1 MSATD
6 KAGQGQEYRFALRG
20 MHCASCVQQ
29 VQSAL
34 DQLDGVGQAEV
45 NLPDR
50 SASVTASVDSKEVI
64 AAIEGAG
71 FGATLLNDDY
81 GESER
86 RAEEQVHYHQ
96 QLKKTAVAL
105 ALGVPLMVMM
115 FWSGMPMLNSASGQL
130 FWQIIGGLTLAV
142 MLYSGGHFYLGAW
155 SAFKNHYANMDT
167 LIALGTGTAWLFS
180 MLISFWPELV
190 PEEARHVYFEAAV
203 FILGLIN
210 LGQALESRARG
221 QASQAIRKLLNLQ
234 PETARLIRKEDGE
247 EVDMRIASIQK
258 RDMIRVRP
266 GEKIPVD
273 GKVME
278 GETRVDE
285 SMLTGEPMP
294 VSKKKGD
301 EVTAGTLNQSG
312 SIRIRTLRV
321 GADTA
326 LAQIIEQVRQAQNA
340 KPALGRL
347 ADKIAAVFVPSV
359 LIIAVLTALAWFNF
373 GPEPVSAY
381 MLVTSMTVLVIACP
395 CALGL
400 ATPMSIMVGVG
411 KAAEHGILIR
421 RGDALQQA
429 AEVDVVVLDKTG
441 TVTQGH
447 PEVTDLVLLDRA
459 HSLGLT
465 EQDLLKYAASLEVAS
480 EHPLAQAIVSRAK
493 AEGLTIQ
500 EAQAIQP
507 VVGQGIQG
515 LFVADSNEGGAD
527 ERQRLLLGN
536 QALMQAFNLDLA
548 DAASQMQILAEQ
560 GKTPVLLALD
570 DAVIG
575 VLAIADPVKED
586 SVAAIMRLKNQGV
599 TVMMLTGDN
608 RVTAQA
614 VAKEVGIDQVIAEVM
629 PDHKADAIRKLQQE
643 GFKVAMVGD
652 GINDA
657 PALAQADV
665 GMAIGTGTD
674 IAIESAD
681 LTLMRGS
688 LQGIADAMEIS
699 KLTVSNIKQNLLGAF
714 IYNSIGIPLAAG
726 VLFPLF
732 GFLLNPAFA
741 GAAMALSSVTVV
753 SNANRLRLKQLRV

>member
-1 MSATD
+1 MSEQD
-6 KAGQGQEYRFALRG
+6 KNQQLHEYRFALRG

-29 VQSAL
+29 IQSAL
-34 DQLDGVGQAEV
+34 DQLEGIDKAEV

-50 SASVTASVDSKEVI
+50 SASVAASVEPAKVI
-64 AAIEGAG
+64 AAVEGAG
-71 FGATLLNDDY
+71 FGATLLDDDY
-81 GESER
+81 GEDER
-86 RAEEQVHYHQ
+86 QAEERAHYHQ
-96 QLKKTAVAL
+96 QLKKTAAAL
-105 ALGVPLMVMM
+105 ALGIPLMAMM
-115 FWSGMPMLNSASGQL
+115 FWDGMPMLNNASGQI
-130 FWQIIGGLTLAV
+130 FWQVTGLLTLAV
-142 MLYSGGHFYLGAW
+142 MVYSGGHFFQGAW
-155 SAFKNHYANMDT
+155 AAFKNHYANMDT

-180 MLISFWPELV
+180 MLISFWPDLV
-190 PEEARHVYFEAAV
+190 PDQARHVYFEAAV
-203 FILGLIN
+203 FIIGLVN

-247 EVDMRIASIQK
+247 EVDMRIESIQK
-258 RDMIRVRP
+258 GDMIRVRP

-312 SIRIRTLRV
+312 TIRIRTLRV
-321 GADTA
+321 GSDTA
-326 LAQIIEQVRQAQNA
+326 LAKIIDQVRQAQNA

-347 ADKIAAVFVPSV
+347 ADKIAAVFVPTV

-381 MLVTSMTVLVIACP
+381 MLVTTMTVLVIACP

-421 RGDALQQA
+421 KGDALQQA

-447 PEVTDLVLLDRA
+447 PEVTDLVLLDA
-459 HSLGLT
+459 GKAQGLT
-465 EQDLLKYAASLEVAS
+465 EQDLLLYAVSLEVAS

-493 AEGLTIQ
+493 SEGIAVQ
-500 EAQAIQP
+500 EAKEIQP
-507 VVGQGIQG
+507 VAGQGIQG
-515 LFVADSNEGGAD
+515 QFADADSDKAG
-527 ERQRLLLGN
+527 QRLLLGN
-536 QALMQAFNLDLA
+536 SALMQHFKLELS
-548 DAASQMQILAEQ
+548 AAEPQMQALAEQ
-560 GKTPVLLALD
+560 GKTPVLLAVD
-570 DAVIG
+570 ETVIG

-586 SVAAIMRLKNQGV
+586 SKAAIARLKKQGV
-599 TVMMLTGDN
+599 KVMMLTGDN

-614 VAKEVGIDQVIAEVM
+614 VANEVGVDQVIAEVM
-629 PDHKADAIRKLQQE
+629 PDHKADEIRKLQQQ
-643 GFKVAMVGD
+643 GLKVAMVGD

-699 KLTVSNIKQNLLGAF
+699 KLTVSNIKQNLFGAF
-714 IYNSIGIPLAAG
+714 VYNSIGIPLAAG
-726 VLFPLF
+726 VLFPFF
-732 GFLLNPAFA
+732 GWLLNPAFA
-741 GAAMALSSVTVV
+741 GAAMAMSSVTVV
-753 SNANRLRLKQLRV
+753 SNANRLRLKKLSADA

>member
-1 MSATD
+1 MSEQD
-6 KAGQGQEYRFALRG
+6 KNQPSHEYRFALRG

-34 DQLDGVGQAEV
+34 DQVEGIDKAEV

-50 SASVTASVDSKEVI
+50 SASVSAAVAPEKVI
-64 AAIEGAG
+64 AAVEGAG
-71 FGATLLNDDY
+71 FGATLLDDTY
-81 GESER
+81 GEDER
-86 RAEEQVHYHQ
+86 QAEERAHYHQ
-96 QLKKTAVAL
+96 QLKKTAAAL
-105 ALGVPLMVMM
+105 VLGIPLMAIM
-115 FWSGMPMLNSASGQL
+115 FWDGMPMLNNSSGQI
-130 FWQIIGGLTLAV
+130 FWQIIGLLTLAV
-142 MLYSGGHFYLGAW
+142 MVYSGGHFYQGAW
-155 SAFKNHYANMDT
+155 AAFKNHYANMDT

-180 MLISFWPELV
+180 MLISFWPDLV
-190 PEEARHVYFEAAV
+190 PDQARHVYFEAAV
-203 FILGLIN
+203 FIIGLVN

-247 EVDMRIASIQK
+247 EVDMRIESIQK
-258 RDMIRVRP
+258 GDMIRVRP

-294 VSKKKGD
+294 VSKKKKD

-312 SIRIRTLRV
+312 TIRIRTLRV
-321 GADTA
+321 GGDTA
-326 LAQIIEQVRQAQNA
+326 LAKIIDQVRQAQNA

-347 ADKIAAVFVPSV
+347 ADKIAAVFVPTV

-381 MLVTSMTVLVIACP
+381 MLVTTMTVLVIACP

-421 RGDALQQA
+421 KGDALQQA

-447 PEVTDLVLLDRA
+447 PEVTDMVLLA
-459 HSLGLT
+459 AGKAQGLT
-465 EQDLLKYAASLEVAS
+465 ETDLLKYAVSLEVAS

-493 AEGLTIQ
+493 SEGVTVQ
-500 EAQAIQP
+500 EAKAIQP
-507 VVGQGIQG
+507 VAGQGIQG
-515 LFVADSNEGGAD
+515 QFVTDDSD
-527 ERQRLLLGN
+527 VSRRLLLGN
-536 QALMQAFNLDLA
+536 RVLMQHFKLELS
-548 DAASQMQILAEQ
+548 AAEPQMQALAEQ
-560 GKTPVLLALD
+560 GKTPVLLAVD
-570 DAVIG
+570 ETVIG

-586 SVAAIMRLKNQGV
+586 SKAAIARLKKQGV
-599 TVMMLTGDN
+599 KVMMLTGDN
-608 RVTAQA
+608 RITAQA
-614 VAKEVGIDQVIAEVM
+614 VANEVGVDQVIAEVM
-629 PDHKADAIRKLQQE
+629 PDHKADEIRKLQQL
-643 GFKVAMVGD
+643 GMKVAMVGD

-699 KLTVSNIKQNLLGAF
+699 KLTVSNIKQNLFGAF
-714 IYNSIGIPLAAG
+714 VYNSIGIPLAAG
-726 VLFPLF
+726 VLFPIF
-732 GFLLNPAFA
+732 GWLLNPAFA
-741 GAAMALSSVTVV
+741 GAAMAMSSVTVV
-753 SNANRLRLKQLRV
+753 SNANRLRLKKLSADA

>member
-1 MSATD
+1 
-6 KAGQGQEYRFALRG
+6 

-34 DQLDGVGQAEV
+34 DQLEGIEKAEV

-50 SASVTASVDSKEVI
+50 SASVLASVEPAKVI
-64 AAIEGAG
+64 AAVEGAG
-71 FGATLLNDDY
+71 FGATLLDDDY
-81 GESER
+81 GEDER
-86 RAEEQVHYHQ
+86 QAEERTHYHQ
-96 QLKKTAVAL
+96 QLKKTAAAL
-105 ALGVPLMVMM
+105 ALGIPLMAMM
-115 FWSGMPMLNSASGQL
+115 FWDGMPMLNHASGQI
-130 FWQIIGGLTLAV
+130 FWQITGLMTLAV
-142 MLYSGGHFYLGAW
+142 MVYSGGHFYRGAW
-155 SAFKNHYANMDT
+155 AAFKNHYANMDT

-180 MLISFWPELV
+180 MLISLWPDLV
-190 PEEARHVYFEAAV
+190 PEQARHVYFEAAV
-203 FILGLIN
+203 FIIGLVN

-221 QASQAIRKLLNLQ
+221 QASQAIRKLLTLQ

-247 EVDMRIASIQK
+247 EVDMRIESIQK

-294 VSKKKGD
+294 VSKKKRD

-312 SIRIRTLRV
+312 TIRIRTLRV
-321 GADTA
+321 GSDTA
-326 LAQIIEQVRQAQNA
+326 LAKIIDQVRQAQNA

-347 ADKIAAVFVPSV
+347 ADKIAAVFVPTV

-381 MLVTSMTVLVIACP
+381 MLVTTMTVLVIACP

-429 AEVDVVVLDKTG
+429 TEVDVVVLDKTG

-447 PEVTDLVLLDRA
+447 PEVTDLVLLA
-459 HSLGLT
+459 AGKAQGFT
-465 EQDLLKYAASLEVAS
+465 EQDLLRLAASLEVAS
-480 EHPLAQAIVSRAK
+480 EHPLAQAIVNQAK
-493 AEGLTIQ
+493 LEGVSIQ
-500 EAQAIQP
+500 EASDIKP
-507 VVGQGIQG
+507 VAGQGIQG
-515 LFVADSNEGGAD
+515 QFTEQGSSDASPDHMVS
-527 ERQRLLLGN
+527 QRLLLGN
-536 QALMQAFNLDLA
+536 SALMEHFKLDPGAAKARMQA
-548 DAASQMQILAEQ
+548 LAEQ
-560 GKTPVLLALD
+560 GKTPVLLA
-570 DAVIG
+570 VGESVVG
-575 VLAIADPVKED
+575 VLAVADPVKED
-586 SVAAIMRLKNQGV
+586 SKAAIARLKKQGV

-608 RVTAQA
+608 PITAQA
-614 VAKEVGIDQVIAEVM
+614 VASEVGIDQVIAEVM
-629 PDHKADAIRKLQQE
+629 PDHKANEIRKLQQQ
-643 GFKVAMVGD
+643 GLKVAMVGD

-699 KLTVSNIKQNLLGAF
+699 SLTVNNIKQNLLGAF
-714 IYNSIGIPLAAG
+714 IYNGIGIPLAAG
-726 VLFPLF
+726 VLFPLY

-741 GAAMALSSVTVV
+741 GAAMAMSSVTVV
-753 SNANRLRLKQLRV
+753 SNANRLRLKKLSVDA

>member
-1 MSATD
+1 MSEAD
-6 KAGQGQEYRFALRG
+6 KNQQQQEYRFALRG

-34 DQLDGVGQAEV
+34 DQLEGIDKAEV

-50 SASVTASVDSKEVI
+50 SASVSAAVAPEKVI
-64 AAIEGAG
+64 AAVEEAG
-71 FGATLLNDDY
+71 FGATLLDDNY
-81 GESER
+81 GEDER
-86 RAEEQVHYHQ
+86 QAEEKAHYHQ
-96 QLKKTAVAL
+96 QLKQTGAAL
-105 ALGVPLMVMM
+105 ALGIPLMAMM
-115 FWSGMPMLNSASGQL
+115 FWDGMPMLNNASGQI
-130 FWQIIGGLTLAV
+130 FWQITGLLTLAV
-142 MLYSGGHFYLGAW
+142 MVYSGGHFYQGAW
-155 SAFKNHYANMDT
+155 AAFKNHYANMDT

-180 MLISFWPELV
+180 MLISFWPDLV
-190 PEEARHVYFEAAV
+190 PEQARHVYFEAAV
-203 FILGLIN
+203 FIIGLVN

-247 EVDMRIASIQK
+247 EVDMRIESIQK
-258 RDMIRVRP
+258 GDMIRVRP

-294 VSKKKGD
+294 VSKKKRD

-312 SIRIRTLRV
+312 TIRIRTLRV
-321 GADTA
+321 GSDTA
-326 LAQIIEQVRQAQNA
+326 LAKIIDQVRQAQNA

-347 ADKIAAVFVPSV
+347 ADKIAAVFVPTV

-381 MLVTSMTVLVIACP
+381 MLVTTMTVLVIACP

-421 RGDALQQA
+421 KGDALQQA

-447 PEVTDLVLLDRA
+447 PEVTDLVLLDA
-459 HSLGLT
+459 GKAQGLT
-465 EQDLLKYAASLEVAS
+465 EQDLLKFAVSLEVAS
-480 EHPLAQAIVSRAK
+480 EHPLAQAIVNRAK
-493 AEGLTIQ
+493 TEGISVQ
-500 EAQAIQP
+500 EAKEIQP
-507 VVGQGIQG
+507 VAGQGIQG
-515 LFVADSNEGGAD
+515 QFTGDDSD
-527 ERQRLLLGN
+527 VSQRLLLGN
-536 QALMQAFNLDLA
+536 RALMQSFDLELG
-548 DAASQMQILAEQ
+548 AAETQMQALAEQ
-560 GKTPVLLALD
+560 GKTPVLLALNE
-570 DAVIG
+570 AVIG
-575 VLAIADPVKED
+575 VLSIADPVKED
-586 SVAAIMRLKNQGV
+586 SKAAIARLKKQGV
-599 TVMMLTGDN
+599 KVMMLTGDN
-608 RVTAQA
+608 RITAQA
-614 VAKEVGIDQVIAEVM
+614 VASEVGVDQVIAEVM
-629 PDHKADAIRKLQQE
+629 PDHKADEIRKLQQQ
-643 GFKVAMVGD
+643 GLKVAMVGD

-699 KLTVSNIKQNLLGAF
+699 KLTVSNIKQNLFGAF
-714 IYNSIGIPLAAG
+714 VYNSIGIPLAAG
-726 VLFPLF
+726 VLFPVF
-732 GFLLNPAFA
+732 GWLLNPAFA
-741 GAAMALSSVTVV
+741 GAAMAMSSVTVV
-753 SNANRLRLKQLRV
+753 SNANRLRLKKLSADA

>member
-1 MSATD
+1 MSEAD
-6 KAGQGQEYRFALRG
+6 KNQPSQEYRFALRG

-34 DQLDGVGQAEV
+34 DQLEGIDKAEV

-50 SASVTASVDSKEVI
+50 SASVSAAVAPEKVI
-64 AAIEGAG
+64 AAVEEAG
-71 FGATLLNDDY
+71 FGATLLDDSY
-81 GESER
+81 GEDER
-86 RAEEQVHYHQ
+86 QAEEKAHYHQ
-96 QLKKTAVAL
+96 QLKQTGAAL
-105 ALGVPLMVMM
+105 ALGIPLMAMM
-115 FWSGMPMLNSASGQL
+115 FWDGMPMLNNASGQI
-130 FWQIIGGLTLAV
+130 FWQVTGLLTLAV
-142 MLYSGGHFYLGAW
+142 MVYSGGHFYQGAW
-155 SAFKNHYANMDT
+155 AAFKNHYANMDT

-180 MLISFWPELV
+180 MLISFWPDLV
-190 PEEARHVYFEAAV
+190 PEQARHVYFEAAV
-203 FILGLIN
+203 FIIGLVN

-247 EVDMRIASIQK
+247 EVDMRIESIQK
-258 RDMIRVRP
+258 GDMIRVRP

-294 VSKKKGD
+294 VSKKKRD

-312 SIRIRTLRV
+312 IIRIRTLRV
-321 GADTA
+321 GSDTA
-326 LAQIIEQVRQAQNA
+326 LAKIIDQVRQAQNA

-347 ADKIAAVFVPSV
+347 ADKIAAVFVPTV

-381 MLVTSMTVLVIACP
+381 MLVTTMTVLVIACP

-421 RGDALQQA
+421 KGDALQQA

-447 PEVTDLVLLDRA
+447 PEVTDLVLLDA
-459 HSLGLT
+459 GKTQGLT
-465 EQDLLKYAASLEVAS
+465 EQDLLKFAVSLEVAS
-480 EHPLAQAIVSRAK
+480 EHPLAQAIVNRAK
-493 AEGLTIQ
+493 TEAISVQ
-500 EAQAIQP
+500 EAKEIQP
-507 VVGQGIQG
+507 VAGQGIQG
-515 LFVADSNEGGAD
+515 QFTGDDSNVS
-527 ERQRLLLGN
+527 QRLLLGN
-536 QALMQAFNLDLA
+536 RALMQSFDLELGTA
-548 DAASQMQILAEQ
+548 ETQMQALAEQ
-560 GKTPVLLALD
+560 GKTPVLLALNET
-570 DAVIG
+570 VIG

-586 SVAAIMRLKNQGV
+586 SKAAIARLKKQGV
-599 TVMMLTGDN
+599 KVMMLTGDN
-608 RVTAQA
+608 RITAQA
-614 VAKEVGIDQVIAEVM
+614 VANEVGVDQVIAEVM
-629 PDHKADAIRKLQQE
+629 PDHKADEIRKLQQQ
-643 GFKVAMVGD
+643 GLKVAMVGD

-699 KLTVSNIKQNLLGAF
+699 KLTVSNIKQNLFGAF
-714 IYNSIGIPLAAG
+714 VYNSIGIPLAAG
-726 VLFPLF
+726 VLFPVF
-732 GFLLNPAFA
+732 GWLLNPAFA
-741 GAAMALSSVTVV
+741 GAAMAMSSVTVV
-753 SNANRLRLKQLRV
+753 SNANRLRLKKLSADT

>member
-1 MSATD
+1 MSEQD
-6 KAGQGQEYRFALRG
+6 KNQQSHEYRFALRG

-34 DQLDGVGQAEV
+34 DQLEGIDNAEV

-50 SASVTASVDSKEVI
+50 SASVSAAVAPEKVI
-64 AAIEGAG
+64 AAVESAG
-71 FGATLLNDDY
+71 FGATLLDDNY
-81 GESER
+81 GEDDR
-86 RAEEQVHYHQ
+86 QAEERAHYHQ
-96 QLKKTAVAL
+96 QLKQTGAAL
-105 ALGVPLMVMM
+105 VLGIPLMAMM
-115 FWSGMPMLNSASGQL
+115 FWDGMPMLNNASGQI
-130 FWQIIGGLTLAV
+130 FWQITGLLTLAV
-142 MLYSGGHFYLGAW
+142 MVYSGGHFYQGAW
-155 SAFKNHYANMDT
+155 AAFKNHYANMDT

-180 MLISFWPELV
+180 MLISFWPDLV
-190 PEEARHVYFEAAV
+190 PEQARHVYFEAAV
-203 FILGLIN
+203 FIIGLVN

-247 EVDMRIASIQK
+247 EVDMRIESIQK
-258 RDMIRVRP
+258 GDMIRVRP

-278 GETRVDE
+278 GDTRVDE

-294 VSKKKGD
+294 VSKKKRD

-312 SIRIRTLRV
+312 TIRIRTLRV
-321 GADTA
+321 GSDTA
-326 LAQIIEQVRQAQNA
+326 LAKIIDQVRQAQNA

-347 ADKIAAVFVPSV
+347 ADKIAAVFVPTV

-381 MLVTSMTVLVIACP
+381 MLVTTMTVLVIACP

-421 RGDALQQA
+421 KGDALQQA

-447 PEVTDLVLLDRA
+447 PEVTDLVLLDA
-459 HSLGLT
+459 GKTQGLT
-465 EQDLLKYAASLEVAS
+465 EQDLLKFAVSLEVAS
-480 EHPLAQAIVSRAK
+480 EHPLAQAIVNRAK
-493 AEGLTIQ
+493 TEGISVQ
-500 EAQAIQP
+500 EAKEIQP
-507 VVGQGIQG
+507 VAGQGIQG
-515 LFVADSNEGGAD
+515 QFTGDDSD
-527 ERQRLLLGN
+527 VSQRLLLGN
-536 QALMQAFNLDLA
+536 RALMQSFDLA
-548 DAASQMQILAEQ
+548 LNAAETQMQALAEQ
-560 GKTPVLLALD
+560 GKTPVLLALNE
-570 DAVIG
+570 AVIG

-586 SVAAIMRLKNQGV
+586 SKAAIARLKKQGV
-599 TVMMLTGDN
+599 KVMMLTGDN
-608 RVTAQA
+608 RITAQA
-614 VAKEVGIDQVIAEVM
+614 VANEVGVDQVIAEVM
-629 PDHKADAIRKLQQE
+629 PDHKADEIRKLQQQ
-643 GFKVAMVGD
+643 GLKVAMVGD

-699 KLTVSNIKQNLLGAF
+699 KLTVSNIKQNLFGAF
-714 IYNSIGIPLAAG
+714 VYNSIGIPLAAG
-726 VLFPLF
+726 VLFPIF
-732 GFLLNPAFA
+732 GWLLNPAFA
-741 GAAMALSSVTVV
+741 GAAMAMSSVTVV
-753 SNANRLRLKQLRV
+753 SNANRLRLKKLSAEV

>member
-1 MSATD
+1 MSEQD
-6 KAGQGQEYRFALRG
+6 KNQQSHEYRFALRG

-34 DQLDGVGQAEV
+34 DQVEGIDKAEV

-50 SASVTASVDSKEVI
+50 SASVAASVEPAKVI
-64 AAIEGAG
+64 AAVEGAG
-71 FGATLLNDDY
+71 FGATLLDDNY
-81 GESER
+81 GEDER
-86 RAEEQVHYHQ
+86 QAEERAHYHQ
-96 QLKKTAVAL
+96 QLKKTAAAL
-105 ALGVPLMVMM
+105 ALGIPLMAMM
-115 FWSGMPMLNSASGQL
+115 FWDGMPMLNNAFGQI
-130 FWQIIGGLTLAV
+130 FWQVTGLLTLAV
-142 MLYSGGHFYLGAW
+142 MVYSGGHFYQGAW

-180 MLISFWPELV
+180 MLISFWPDLV
-190 PEEARHVYFEAAV
+190 PDQARHVYFEAAV
-203 FILGLIN
+203 FIIGLVN

-247 EVDMRIASIQK
+247 EVDMRIESIQK
-258 RDMIRVRP
+258 GDMIRVRP

-294 VSKKKGD
+294 VSKKKKD

-312 SIRIRTLRV
+312 TIRIRTLRV
-321 GADTA
+321 GGDTA
-326 LAQIIEQVRQAQNA
+326 LAKIIDQVRQAQNA

-381 MLVTSMTVLVIACP
+381 MLVTTMTVLVIACP

-447 PEVTDLVLLDRA
+447 PEVTDLVLLDA
-459 HSLGLT
+459 GKAQGLT
-465 EQDLLKYAASLEVAS
+465 EQDLLKFAVSLEVAS

-493 AEGLTIQ
+493 SEGIAVQ
-500 EAQAIQP
+500 EAKEIQP
-507 VVGQGIQG
+507 VAGQGIQG
-515 LFVADSNEGGAD
+515 QFADADSDKAG
-527 ERQRLLLGN
+527 QRLLLGN
-536 QALMQAFNLDLA
+536 SALMRHFKLELS
-548 DAASQMQILAEQ
+548 AAEPQMQALAEQ
-560 GKTPVLLALD
+560 GKTPVLLAVD
-570 DAVIG
+570 ETVIG

-586 SVAAIMRLKNQGV
+586 SKAAIARLKKQGV
-599 TVMMLTGDN
+599 KVMMLTGDN

-614 VAKEVGIDQVIAEVM
+614 VANEVGVDQVIAEVM
-629 PDHKADAIRKLQQE
+629 PDHKADEIRKLQQQ
-643 GFKVAMVGD
+643 GLKVAMVGD

-699 KLTVSNIKQNLLGAF
+699 KLTVSNIKQNLFGAF
-714 IYNSIGIPLAAG
+714 VYNSIGIPLAAG
-726 VLFPLF
+726 VLFPFF
-732 GFLLNPAFA
+732 GWLLNPAFA
-741 GAAMALSSVTVV
+741 GAAMAMSSVTVV
-753 SNANRLRLKQLRV
+753 SNANRLRLKKLSADA

>member
-1 MSATD
+1 MSEAD
-6 KAGQGQEYRFALRG
+6 KNQPSQEYRFALRG

-34 DQLDGVGQAEV
+34 DQLEGIEKAEV

-50 SASVTASVDSKEVI
+50 SASVLASVEPAQVI
-64 AAIEGAG
+64 AAVEEAG
-71 FGATLLNDDY
+71 FGATLLDDDY
-81 GESER
+81 GEDER
-86 RAEEQVHYHQ
+86 QAEERTHYHL
-96 QLKKTAVAL
+96 QLKKTAAAL
-105 ALGVPLMVMM
+105 ALGIPLMAMM
-115 FWSGMPMLNSASGQL
+115 FWDGMPMLNNASGQI
-130 FWQIIGGLTLAV
+130 FWQITGLLTLAV
-142 MLYSGGHFYLGAW
+142 MVYSGGHFYQGAW

-180 MLISFWPELV
+180 MLISFWPDLV
-190 PEEARHVYFEAAV
+190 PEQARHVYFEAAV
-203 FILGLIN
+203 FIIGLVN

-247 EVDMRIASIQK
+247 EVDMRIESIQK
-258 RDMIRVRP
+258 GDMIRVRP

-294 VSKKKGD
+294 VSKKKRD

-312 SIRIRTLRV
+312 TIRIRTLRV
-321 GADTA
+321 GSDTA
-326 LAQIIEQVRQAQNA
+326 LAKIIDQVRQAQNA

-347 ADKIAAVFVPSV
+347 ADKIAAVFVPTV

-381 MLVTSMTVLVIACP
+381 MLVTTMTVLVIACP

-421 RGDALQQA
+421 KGDALQQA

-447 PEVTDLVLLDRA
+447 PEVTDLVLLEA
-459 HSLGLT
+459 GKAQGLT
-465 EQDLLKYAASLEVAS
+465 ESDLLRYALSLEVAS
-480 EHPLAQAIVSRAK
+480 EHPLARAIVNRAK
-493 AEGLTIQ
+493 TEGIAVQ
-500 EAQAIQP
+500 EAKEIQP
-507 VVGQGIQG
+507 VAGQGIQG
-515 LFVADSNEGGAD
+515 QFVADDSD
-527 ERQRLLLGN
+527 VSQRLLLGN
-536 QALMQAFNLDLA
+536 RALMQAFKLELSA
-548 DAASQMQILAEQ
+548 VETQMQPLAEQ
-560 GKTPVLLALD
+560 GKTPVLLGLNE
-570 DAVIG
+570 AVIG
-575 VLAIADPVKED
+575 ILAIADPVKTD
-586 SVAAIMRLKNQGV
+586 SKAAIARLKKQGIK
-599 TVMMLTGDN
+599 VMMLTGDN
-608 RVTAQA
+608 RITAQA
-614 VAKEVGIDQVIAEVM
+614 VANEVGVDQVIAEVM
-629 PDHKADAIRKLQQE
+629 PDHKADEIRKLQQQ
-643 GFKVAMVGD
+643 GLKVAMVGD

-688 LQGIADAMEIS
+688 LQGIADAMAIS

-714 IYNSIGIPLAAG
+714 VYNSIGIPLAAG
-726 VLFPLF
+726 VLFPFF
-732 GFLLNPAFA
+732 GWLLNPAFA
-741 GAAMALSSVTVV
+741 GAAMAMSSVTVV
-753 SNANRLRLKQLRV
+753 SNANRLRLKKLSPDS

>member
-1 MSATD
+1 MSEQD
-6 KAGQGQEYRFALRG
+6 KNQQSHEYRFALRG

-34 DQLDGVGQAEV
+34 DQLEGIEKAEV

-50 SASVTASVDSKEVI
+50 SASVATSVAPAKVI
-64 AAIEGAG
+64 AAVEGAG
-71 FGATLLNDDY
+71 FGATLLDDNY
-81 GESER
+81 GEDER
-86 RAEEQVHYHQ
+86 QAEERAHYQQ
-96 QLKKTAVAL
+96 QLKKTWAAL
-105 ALGVPLMVMM
+105 ALGIPLMAMM
-115 FWSGMPMLNSASGQL
+115 FWDGMPMLNNASGQI
-130 FWQIIGGLTLAV
+130 FWQITGLLTLSV
-142 MLYSGGHFYLGAW
+142 MVYSGGHFYQGAW

-180 MLISFWPELV
+180 MLISFWPDLV
-190 PEEARHVYFEAAV
+190 PDQARHVYFEAAV
-203 FILGLIN
+203 FIIGLVN

-247 EVDMRIASIQK
+247 EVDMRIESIQK
-258 RDMIRVRP
+258 GDMIRVRP

-294 VSKKKGD
+294 VSKKKKD

-312 SIRIRTLRV
+312 TIRIRTLRV
-321 GADTA
+321 GSDTA
-326 LAQIIEQVRQAQNA
+326 LAKIIDQVRQAQNA

-381 MLVTSMTVLVIACP
+381 MLVTTMTVLVIACP

-447 PEVTDLVLLDRA
+447 PEVTDLVLLDA
-459 HSLGLT
+459 GKAQGLT
-465 EQDLLKYAASLEVAS
+465 GQDLLKFAVSLEVAS
-480 EHPLAQAIVSRAK
+480 EHPLAQAIVNRAK
-493 AEGLTIQ
+493 TEGIAVQ
-500 EAQAIQP
+500 EAKEIQP
-507 VVGQGIQG
+507 VAGQGIQG
-515 LFVADSNEGGAD
+515 QFTGEGSD
-527 ERQRLLLGN
+527 VSQRLLLGN
-536 QALMQAFNLDLA
+536 STLMQSFKLELNSAEPP
-548 DAASQMQILAEQ
+548 MQALAEQ
-560 GKTPVLLALD
+560 GKTPVLLAVD
-570 DAVIG
+570 EAVVG
-575 VLAIADPVKED
+575 VLAIADPVKSD
-586 SVAAIMRLKNQGV
+586 SKAAIARLKKQGV
-599 TVMMLTGDN
+599 KVMMLTGDN
-608 RVTAQA
+608 RITAQA
-614 VAKEVGIDQVIAEVM
+614 VANEVGVDQVIAEVM
-629 PDHKADAIRKLQQE
+629 PDHKADEIRKLQQQ
-643 GFKVAMVGD
+643 GLKVAMVGD

-699 KLTVSNIKQNLLGAF
+699 KLTVSNIKQNLFGAF
-714 IYNSIGIPLAAG
+714 VYNSIGIPLAAG
-726 VLFPLF
+726 VLFPIF
-732 GFLLNPAFA
+732 GWLLNPAFA
-741 GAAMALSSVTVV
+741 GAAMAMSSVTVV
-753 SNANRLRLKQLRV
+753 SNANRLRLKKLSADA

>member
-1 MSATD
+1 MSEINKTD
-6 KAGQGQEYRFALRG
+6 QEQKYRFALRG

-34 DQLDGVGQAEV
+34 DQLEGIEKAEV

-50 SASVTASVDSKEVI
+50 SASVLASAEPAQVI
-64 AAIEGAG
+64 AAVEEAG
-71 FGATLLNDDY
+71 FGATLLDDDY
-81 GESER
+81 GEDER
-86 RAEEQVHYHQ
+86 QAEERAHYYQ
-96 QLKKTAVAL
+96 QLKKTAAAL
-105 ALGVPLMVMM
+105 ALGIPLMVMM
-115 FWSGMPMLNSASGQL
+115 FWDGMPVLSTAPGQI
-130 FWQIIGGLTLAV
+130 FWQITGLLTLAV
-142 MLYSGGHFYLGAW
+142 MVYSGGHFYQGAW

-180 MLISFWPELV
+180 MLISFWPDLV
-190 PEEARHVYFEAAV
+190 PEQARHVYFEAAV
-203 FILGLIN
+203 FIIGLVN

-221 QASQAIRKLLNLQ
+221 QASQAIRKLLTLQ

-247 EVDMRIASIQK
+247 EVDMRIESIQV

-278 GETRVDE
+278 GETRIDE

-294 VSKKKGD
+294 VSKKKKD

-312 SIRIRTLRV
+312 TIRIRTLRV
-321 GADTA
+321 GSDTA
-326 LAQIIEQVRQAQNA
+326 LAKIIDQVRQAQNA
-340 KPALGRL
+340 KPSLGRL
-347 ADKIAAVFVPSV
+347 ADKVAAVFVPSV

-381 MLVTSMTVLVIACP
+381 MLVTTMTVLVIACP

-447 PEVTDLVLLDRA
+447 PEVTDLVLLDA
-459 HSLGLT
+459 GKAQGLT
-465 EQDLLKYAASLEVAS
+465 EHDLLRFAVSLEVAS

-493 AEGLTIQ
+493 LEGISVQ
-500 EAQAIQP
+500 EASDIQP
-507 VVGQGIQG
+507 VAGQGIQG
-515 LFVADSNEGGAD
+515 QFVADDSD
-527 ERQRLLLGN
+527 VSQRLLLGN
-536 QALMQAFNLDLA
+536 RALMQEFKLELSTAEA
-548 DAASQMQILAEQ
+548 QMQSLAEQ
-560 GKTPVLLALD
+560 GKTPVLLGLNG
-570 DAVIG
+570 AVIG
-575 VLAIADPVKED
+575 VLAIADPVKTD
-586 SVAAIMRLKNQGV
+586 SNAAIARLKKQGV

-608 RVTAQA
+608 RITAQA
-614 VAKEVGIDQVIAEVM
+614 VANEVGIDQVIAEVM
-629 PDHKADAIRKLQQE
+629 PDHKADEIRKLQQQ
-643 GFKVAMVGD
+643 GLKVAMVGD

-699 KLTVSNIKQNLLGAF
+699 SLTVNNIKQNLLGAF

-726 VLFPLF
+726 VLFPLY

-741 GAAMALSSVTVV
+741 GAAMAMSSVTVV
-753 SNANRLRLKQLRV
+753 SNANRLRLKKLSAKR